1 MIILP
6 SRTSIYH
13 LQLVVLSV
21 VDRIAESDAEI
32 KRRLFV
38 QGVDCLDSGIKD
50 LGRIEDNRLN
60 TPKNYLTVVRLGLA
74 W

>member
-21 VDRIAESDAEI
+21 VGRIAETDAEI
-32 KRRLFV
+32 KRRHFV
-38 QGVDCLDSGIKD
+38 HGVDCLDSGIED
-50 LGRIEDNRLN
+50 LGRIEYDRLN
-60 TPKNYLTVVRLGLA
+60 TPKNYQRVVRLA
-74 W
+74 VV